1 MFSETIFEYLS
12 NPFLVAAFSAIL
24 AYWACSRIQPVII
37 LLSREKNLMDEP
49 EERSS
54 HEFRVPTY
62 GGAAIFFVFSVLVM
76 SMACLLGFT
85 EIELNQV
92 LALMAAISVLF
103 FLGIKDDMIGLDP
116 TKKFVGQLIAS
127 IIVVVLADV
136 RILSLEGI
144 FGIGQLPYMGSVLFS
159 IFVFMLMV
167 NAYNLIDGI
176 DGLAGAIVTIAS
188 AVFGAF
194 FLGVGATPVA
204 VISFV
209 LIGAMLGFLRF
220 NLSHKRKIFMGDSG
234 SLFIGFLLAYQAIM
248 FLNINLTAAQGPVL
262 DNAPVIVLTVLS
274 YPLMDTLRVFFLR
287 AIRGR
292 SPFSP
297 DRNHIH
303 HRLLD
308 LGMSHKQATAL
319 LSLKTILLIAVCW
332 NMQETPI
339 HIHLVSMLVMGF
351 VLYLGILAMRRNKIR
366 TIDPIQIKEPN
377 VDEGIHA
384 SREIKPKPLV
394 RAPYQAEKRTEDI
407 RETAT
412 AGD

>member
-1 MFSETIFEYLS
+1 
-12 NPFLVAAFSAIL
+12 
-24 AYWACSRIQPVII
+24 
-37 LLSREKNLMDEP
+37 
-49 EERSS
+49 
-54 HEFRVPTY
+54 
-62 GGAAIFFVFSVLVM
+62 
-76 SMACLLGFT
+76 
-85 EIELNQV
+85 
-92 LALMAAISVLF
+92 
-103 FLGIKDDMIGLDP
+103 
-116 TKKFVGQLIAS
+116 
-127 IIVVVLADV
+127 
-136 RILSLEGI
+136 
-144 FGIGQLPYMGSVLFS
+144 MGSVLFS

-176 DGLAGAIVTIAS
+176 DGLAGAIATIAS

-366 TIDPIQIKEPN
+366 TIDPIRIKEPN

-384 SREIKPKPLV
+384 SR
-394 RAPYQAEKRTEDI
+394 
-407 RETAT
+407 
-412 AGD
+412 